1 MQCIFV
7 GYPYNSKGYKLYNAE
22 TKQMLRSRDVIFLED
37 TFESDLSD
45 CNQDKELL
53 LDEKP
58 SVKLDPIYFEGGV
71 NINNDN
77 ENHENCMR
85 DINVDDVIPATEG
98 RPQRNRIAPDRLGA
112 ITGNWWNYVDY
123 ASIAVADNDEP
134 RNVREAFTGQ
144 NAKQWKGATDAE
156 FQSLLKNQTWDLVDL
171 PEDKKVIGCKWVF
184 KLKRDANGEI
194 TRYKARLVAQGY
206 SQEAGIDYDEVFAP
220 VAKYD
225 SIRSILAIANQLDL
239 EVHQMDVKTAF
250 LHGDLDNEIYMK
262 QPEGYIDITQPDKVC
277 KLRKSLYGLKQ
288 SARCWNVTIDRSL
301 KESGYVQSTADPC
314 IYTKIEERNG
324 RKCLMI
330 IAVYVDDIVL
340 ASNDI
345 EMLNAEKAR
354 LNEQFDMEDLGEIHY
369 CLGMSV
375 KRDRAAKITTINQKV
390 YLENVLKRFG
400 MSDCKPVSTPMEPGR
415 QFVKLDDGD
424 NPVNMKEYQAAIRS
438 LIYASIASRPDLS
451 AAVGILS
458 RFMSNPGQEHWSG
471 VKRIFRYVKGTLDF
485 GLKFEAS
492 HEGQFNLYGYS
503 DAD

>member
-1 MQCIFV
+1 MIPYTPQQNGVSERMNRSIMETVRCLLHYANLPLDFWAEAVATAVFLRNSSPTSYLKEVTPYQCWFREKPDVSNLRVFGCKALVHIPEQKRKKLDKKSMECIFV
-7 GYPYNSKGYKLYNAE
+7 GYPYNSKGYKLYNPE

-58 SVKLDPIYFEGGV
+58 SVKLDPLYFEGGV
-71 NINNDN
+71 NINIDN

-112 ITGNWWNYVDY
+112 ITGNWWDYVDY

-220 VAKYD
+220 VTKYD

-250 LHGDLDNEIYMK
+250 LHGDLD
-262 QPEGYIDITQPDKVC
+262 
-277 KLRKSLYGLKQ
+277 L
-288 SARCWNVTIDRSL
+288 
-301 KESGYVQSTADPC
+301 
-314 IYTKIEERNG
+314 
-324 RKCLMI
+324 
-330 IAVYVDDIVL
+330 
-340 ASNDI
+340 
-345 EMLNAEKAR
+345 
-354 LNEQFDMEDLGEIHY
+354 
-369 CLGMSV
+369 
-375 KRDRAAKITTINQKV
+375 
-390 YLENVLKRFG
+390 
-400 MSDCKPVSTPMEPGR
+400 
-415 QFVKLDDGD
+415 
-424 NPVNMKEYQAAIRS
+424 
-438 LIYASIASRPDLS
+438 
-451 AAVGILS
+451 
-458 RFMSNPGQEHWSG
+458 
-471 VKRIFRYVKGTLDF
+471 
-485 GLKFEAS
+485 
-492 HEGQFNLYGYS
+492 
-503 DAD
+503 